1 VFTRLSFISRGLAVF
16 FLILAIIAT
25 SCASYVKVHPEPKN
39 IQSVVKKGDTVKIVT
54 EDNKEIEFVV
64 VEVSD
69 EAIIGENEKVLFTN
83 ISILEKMSVSTGE
96 NVIYKI
102 GTTFKEE
109 IGEASREPSW
119 PYE

>member
-1 VFTRLSFISRGLAVF
+1 MFTRLSFISRGLAVF

-69 EAIIGENEKVLFTN
+69 EAIIGENEKVLFTD
-83 ISILEKMSVSTGE
+83 ISILEEMNVSSGE
-96 NVIYKI
+96 NILYKI
-102 GTTFKEE
+102 GTTFKKE
-109 IGEASREPSW
+109 IEEASREPSW